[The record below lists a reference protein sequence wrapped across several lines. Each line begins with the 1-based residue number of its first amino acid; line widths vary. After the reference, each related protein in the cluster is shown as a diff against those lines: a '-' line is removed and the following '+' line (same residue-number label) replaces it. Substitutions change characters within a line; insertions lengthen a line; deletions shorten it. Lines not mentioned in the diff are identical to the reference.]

1 MSKNSKKT
9 FWPYGIVLSIIAC
22 VIACVATIIISL
34 DYPVEMDNIYF
45 QNKQKVD
52 QNINEILASQ
62 KEFDDKFGI
71 KLLNDEIKINAL
83 NEIKI
88 SIKNK
93 TQNSKITSYKA
104 MMTRPETNAFNV
116 ELNATLTDGFLTT
129 KFNPSLIGRW
139 QFMLQ
144 LQDEN
149 ATGYYRFELFA
160 NE

>member
-1 MSKNSKKT
+1 MSENSKKT
-9 FWPYGIVLSIIAC
+9 FWPYGIVLSIIGC
-22 VIACVATIIISL
+22 VIACVTTIIISL
-34 DYPVEMDNIYF
+34 DYPVEMDNVYF
-45 QNKQKVD
+45 QNKQNVD

-62 KEFDDKFGI
+62 KAFDDKFSV
-71 KLLNDEIKINAL
+71 KLLNDEIKINTL

-93 TQNSKITSYKA
+93 TQNSKIIAYKS
-104 MMTRPETNAFNV
+104 MMTRPETNALNL
-116 ELNATLTDGFLTT
+116 ELNATLSDEILLTS
-129 KFNPSLIGRW
+129 FNPTQVGRW